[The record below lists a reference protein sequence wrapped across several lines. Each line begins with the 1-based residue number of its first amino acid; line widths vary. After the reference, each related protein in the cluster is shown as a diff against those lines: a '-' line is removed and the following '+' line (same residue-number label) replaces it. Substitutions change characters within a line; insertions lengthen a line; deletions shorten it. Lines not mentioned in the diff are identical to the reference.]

1 MIRVAVIGAGPAGMM
16 AAMKAAEGGASV
28 KLIEKMDRPGRKMRI
43 TGKGRCNVTNAS
55 DLQEI
60 IKNIQGNGKFLMS
73 SLHAFNSDD
82 VMHFF
87 EECGVPLKV
96 ERGNRVFPVSD
107 RAQDA
112 VNALVMRLHELGVDI
127 ETGIQV
133 SGIVTSKRE
142 GGGRR
147 VIAVRL
153 ASGREIAADAIIV
166 ATGGAS
172 YPATG
177 STGDG
182 YRIAESLGHTI
193 TEITPALVPLE
204 TEEQLPL
211 QGLSLKNVA
220 VTLFANGKEVEH
232 RFGEMMFTHFGVTG
246 PVILSISRTAA
257 KALAH
262 HEDVELRIDMKP
274 ALSHEKLDARL
285 QRDFQ
290 KYIRKTLKNAMMDLL
305 PHRMIETVIDL
316 AFLDPDMPV
325 HQLSKKDRMR
335 LVDTLKCISLT
346 VTKTR
351 PIAEAIVTAGGVSV
365 KEINP
370 KTMESKLVHGLY
382 FAGEVVDVDGYT
394 GGYNLQA
401 AFSMGAA
408 AGRYA
413 ADGR

>member
-1 MIRVAVIGAGPAGMM
+1 
-16 AAMKAAEGGASV
+16 
-28 KLIEKMDRPGRKMRI
+28 
-43 TGKGRCNVTNAS
+43 
-55 DLQEI
+55 
-60 IKNIQGNGKFLMS
+60 MS
-73 SLHAFNSDD
+73 SLHAFNNHD

-87 EECGVPLKV
+87 EDCGVPLKV